1 MCGSCI
7 MEVYGP
13 THQPLLRLTRVRKT
27 TGHDL
32 VTHVEKESMTSTS
45 QMVGRAPLGG
55 HSEVPGDGGGRLV
68 VRGLEYGTLD
78 RSVLLL

>member
-1 MCGSCI
+1 

-13 THQPLLRLTRVRKT
+13 SHQPLLRLTRVRKT

-55 HSEVPGDGGGRLV
+55 HSEVPGDGGGVR
-68 VRGLEYGTLD
+68 RGLEYGTLD

>member
-1 MCGSCI
+1 

-55 HSEVPGDGGGRLV
+55 HSEVPGDGGGVGQERLGIRHAGQKCAAAV
-68 VRGLEYGTLD
+68 VLGR
-78 RSVLLL
+78 